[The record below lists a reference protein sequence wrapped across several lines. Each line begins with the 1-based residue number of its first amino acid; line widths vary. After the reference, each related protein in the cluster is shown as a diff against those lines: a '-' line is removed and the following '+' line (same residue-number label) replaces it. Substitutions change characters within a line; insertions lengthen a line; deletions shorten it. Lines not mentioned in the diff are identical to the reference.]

1 MSAAA
6 SRLELEKPLNQG
18 YIPTGNETEPIEDEG
33 VAVGKL
39 TGITP
44 DPLISTI
51 AVDLD
56 DVLSQTNQ
64 AVADCKSPS
73 FYGMLTL
80 TQLSRA

>member
-44 DPLISTI
+44 DPTI
-51 AVDLD
+51 EVDLD

>member
-44 DPLISTI
+44 DPTI